1 MSERRCKRR
10 RPQRDGFRPS
20 DMLAAFFIA
29 GVGFVVL
36 AVAVGFLAHF
46 IEIEDARWLVLHAVF
61 VGGVSQFVLGAA
73 QFFAGA
79 YLATGP
85 PRRGFVRAQFVLW
98 NMGTLVLLASS
109 QASND
114 LLSSTAALL
123 LAAGLAVFFYSLV
136 ELQNESLQQ
145 FPWATRWYRAAVG
158 FLIIGLGVGAVLA
171 SGSAS
176 DQAGELLQAHMT
188 LNLIGWFGTAIVGT
202 LHTFFPSLTG
212 TALPWANLQ
221 KATFFSWVLGVALLA
236 SGFAVSLSYMIL
248 SGLALLVIAGLLMTA
263 NIAGSYSATSGARP
277 LTAKLVAAGQV
288 CLVPGLV
295 VVAVGLIAN
304 NYTLTGEYRSGAAV
318 LLIQGWIGLTVAGS
332 LIHLLRVL
340 GRVRNL
346 AATERDISPPFS
358 TALAPALVGA
368 TLVTAIAYLAG
379 NEELARAV
387 SAVALVAFL
396 LLAITVVRLALVVA
410 RVASLKL

>member
-1 MSERRCKRR
+1 
-10 RPQRDGFRPS
+10 
-20 DMLAAFFIA
+20 MLAAFFIA
-29 GVGFVVL
+29 GVGFVVI

-46 IEIEDARWLVLHAVF
+46 IEIGNARWLAIHAVF

-79 YLATGP
+79 FLATGP
-85 PRRGFVRAQFVLW
+85 PRRGLVRAQFVLW
-98 NMGTLVLLASS
+98 NLGTLVLLASS
-109 QASND
+109 QFSND
-114 LLSSTAALL
+114 LLSSAAALL

-136 ELQNESLQQ
+136 ELQRESLQQ

-158 FLIIGLGVGAVLA
+158 FLIIGLAVGAVLV

-176 DQAGELLQAHMT
+176 DRAGELLQAHMT

-221 KATFFSWVLGVALLA
+221 KATFFSWVLGAALLA
-236 SGFAVSLSYMIL
+236 SGFAFTLGPMIV
-248 SGLALLVIAGLLMTA
+248 SGLVLLVIAGLLMTA

-295 VVAVGLIAN
+295 VVAIGLLVDD
-304 NYTLTGEYRSGAAV
+304 YTLTGEYRSGAAV

-346 AATERDISPPFS
+346 AAPERDISPPFP
-358 TALAPALVGA
+358 AVLAPAIIAA
-368 TLVTAIAYLAG
+368 TLAAAILYLIG
-379 NEELARAV
+379 YGEIARAV
-387 SAVALVAFL
+387 SVVAAAIYL
-396 LLAITVVRLALVVA
+396 LLAVTVVRLAYVVA